1 MTELVTAREIP
12 SERSVAWRLAHDS
25 RVRYVLLVGAL
36 AGAYYGAAQIGYT
49 LKFSGAVAAIVWLP
63 VGVGISA
70 LYIGGLRLWPG
81 IVLGDL
87 LANQYG
93 TLPVGSAIGQTIGN
107 TLEVVVG
114 AYLLRRLVR
123 SGRPLDSVAGVCGL
137 IVAIFAG
144 VAVSATIGP
153 LSLRLGGVLQ
163 TSDLPHV
170 WHTWWLGDTA
180 GALVVVPLALA
191 WWQPIDPRSWTTRR
205 MVEASLMLAA
215 VIGLSDVALRT
226 DRPLVY
232 IVFPTLIWAALR
244 FGPRGGTLAV
254 AVAVGFTLWKT
265 AHHAGPFVVDSIPR
279 STLSTQLY
287 VAVAA
292 LSTMFLAAVVAE
304 REEIAR
310 GLRESRARLV
320 TVADNERRRLENNL
334 HDGAQLTLTMLAG
347 QLASAR
353 EESRRDPG
361 LAPGLFED
369 AETHVLIAI
378 DELRDLAHGIHP
390 TILTDLGL
398 AEAIRSLVDGSPVP
412 IRVLE
417 LPLGR
422 LDPTAEATAYYV
434 VAEAL
439 TNAGKH
445 AHADSITVRVLES
458 GRFLRIEV
466 GDDGVGGADERRG
479 SGLQGLRDRVEA
491 VGGTLRVAST
501 PGRGTLVR
509 ADIPLDRNLTQPGQ
523 AHRSRD

>member
-36 AGAYYGAAQIGYT
+36 AGTYYGAAQIGYT
-49 LKFSGAVAAIVWLP
+49 VKFSGAVAAIVWLP
-63 VGVGISA
+63 VGVGISF
-70 LYIGGLRLWPG
+70 LYLGGLRLWPG
-81 IVLGDL
+81 VVIGDL
-87 LANQYG
+87 LADQWS
-93 TLPVGSAIGQTIGN
+93 TLPIGSGIGQTIGN
-107 TLEVVVG
+107 TLECLVG
-114 AYLLRRLVR
+114 AYLIRRLVR
-123 SGRPLDSVAGVCGL
+123 SSRPLNSVAGVCGL

-144 VAVSATIGP
+144 TAVSATVGP
-153 LSLRLGGVLQ
+153 VSLRLGDVLT
-163 TSDLPHV
+163 TSDIPHV

-191 WWQPIDPRSWTTRR
+191 WWQPLDLSLTRAR
-205 MVEASLMLAA
+205 IVEGALMLSS
-215 VIGLSDVALRT
+215 VIVLTDVALRT

-265 AHHAGPFVVDSIPR
+265 AHHGGPFVVESIPR

-304 REEIAR
+304 REEIAK

-320 TVADNERRRLENNL
+320 SVADNERRRLENNL

-353 EESRRDPG
+353 EESRRKPE
-361 LAPGLFED
+361 LAPALFED
-369 AETHVLIAI
+369 AETHLLIAI

-398 AEAIRSLVDGSPVP
+398 AEAIRGLVDGSPFP
-412 IRVLE
+412 IRVLA
-417 LPLGR
+417 LPSDR

-434 VAEAL
+434 VAEAV
-439 TNAGKH
+439 TNAEKH
-445 AHADSITVRVLES
+445 AGAETITIRVLES

-466 GDDGVGGADERRG
+466 GDDGTGGADERNG

-491 VGGTLRVAST
+491 GGGVLRVASAA
-501 PGRGTLVR
+501 GRGTLVR
-509 ADIPLDRNLTQPGQ
+509 AEIPLTRDRP
-523 AHRSRD
+523 

>member
-1 MTELVTAREIP
+1 MTELVTAPELAA
-12 SERSVAWRLAHDS
+12 ERPLVWRLAHDA
-25 RVRYVLLVGAL
+25 RVRYVLLVCVL
-36 AGAYYGAAQIGYT
+36 AGAYYGAAQIGYS
-49 LKFSGAVAAIVWLP
+49 LKFTGAVAAIVWLP
-63 VGVGISA
+63 VGIGIA
-70 LYIGGLRLWPG
+70 FLYIGGLSLWPG

-87 LANQYG
+87 LANQVSA
-93 TLPVGSAIGQTIGN
+93 LPVGASIGQTIGN
-107 TLEVVVG
+107 TLEVVVA
-114 AYLLRRLVR
+114 AYLIRKLVR
-123 SGRPLDSVAGVCGL
+123 DGRPLDSVTGVCGL
-137 IVAIFAG
+137 LAAIFVG
-144 VAVSATIGP
+144 TAVSATIGP
-153 LSLRLGGVLQ
+153 LSLRLGGVLS
-163 TSDLPHV
+163 TSDVPHV

-191 WWQPIDPRSWTTRR
+191 WWQRLDLSWTRAR
-205 MVEASLMLAA
+205 IAEGALMLSA
-215 VIGLSDVALRT
+215 VIVLTDLALRT

-232 IVFPTLIWAALR
+232 IVWPALIWAALR

-287 VAVAA
+287 VSVAA

-304 REEIAR
+304 RESIAK

-347 QLASAR
+347 QLATAR
-353 EESRRDPG
+353 EESRRNPE

-369 AETHVLIAI
+369 AETHLLIAI

-398 AEAIRSLVDGSPVP
+398 AEAIRSLTDGSPVP
-412 IRVLE
+412 IRLLE
-417 LPLGR
+417 LPANR
-422 LDPTAEATAYYV
+422 LAATAEATAYYV

-439 TNAGKH
+439 TNAQRH
-445 AHADSITVRVLES
+445 AHAKQITIRVVQS
-458 GRFLRIEV
+458 GRYLRIEV
-466 GDDGVGGADERRG
+466 GDDGIGRADERNG

-491 VGGTLRVAST
+491 GGGVLRVASGA
-501 PGRGTLVR
+501 GRGTLIR
-509 ADIPLDRNLTQPGQ
+509 ADLPLTGDRP
-523 AHRSRD
+523 

>member
-1 MTELVTAREIP
+1 MTELVTARKIP

-25 RVRYVLLVGAL
+25 RVQYLLLVGAL

-49 LKFSGAVAAIVWLP
+49 VKFSGAVAAIVWLP
-63 VGVGISA
+63 VGVGISF
-70 LYIGGLRLWPG
+70 LYLGRLSLWPG
-81 IVLGDL
+81 VVIGDL
-87 LANQYG
+87 FANQYD

-107 TLEVVVG
+107 TLECVVG
-114 AYLLRRLVR
+114 AYLIRRLVR

-137 IVAIFAG
+137 LVAIFAG
-144 VAVSATIGP
+144 TAVSATVGP
-153 LSLRLGGVLQ
+153 LSLRLGGVLT

-191 WWQPIDPRSWTTRR
+191 WWRPLDFRWTRAR
-205 MVEASLMLAA
+205 IAEGALMLGA
-215 VIGLSDVALRT
+215 VIVLTDVALRT

-254 AVAVGFTLWKT
+254 AVAVAFTLWKT
-265 AHHAGPFVVDSIPR
+265 AHHGGPFVVASIPR

-287 VAVAA
+287 ISVAA

-304 REEIAR
+304 REAIAR

-320 TVADNERRRLENNL
+320 TVADSERRRLENNL

-353 EESRRDPG
+353 EESRRKPD
-361 LAPGLFED
+361 LAPALFED
-369 AETHVLIAI
+369 AETHLLIAI

-398 AEAIRSLVDGSPVP
+398 AEAIRSLVDGAPIP

-417 LPLGR
+417 LPRGR
-422 LDPTAEATAYYV
+422 LDATAEATAYYV
-434 VAEAL
+434 VAEAI
-439 TNAGKH
+439 TNAEKH
-445 AHADSITVRVLES
+445 ARAETITIRVLES

-466 GDDGVGGADERRG
+466 GDDGAGGADERLG

-491 VGGTLRVAST
+491 VGGLLRVASGS
-501 PGRGTLVR
+501 GRGTLVR
-509 ADIPLDRNLTQPGQ
+509 ADIPLPAEARN
-523 AHRSRD
+523 

>member
-1 MTELVTAREIP
+1 MTDLVTARELP
-12 SERSVAWRLAHDS
+12 SQRPLAWRVGHDS
-25 RVRYVLLVGAL
+25 RVRYVVLVGAL
-36 AGAYYGAAQIGYT
+36 AVAYYGAAQIGYAV
-49 LKFSGAVAAIVWLP
+49 KFSGAVAAIVWLP
-63 VGVGISA
+63 VGVGIA
-70 LYIGGLRLWPG
+70 FLYLKGLSLWPG
-81 IVLGDL
+81 VVIGDL
-87 LANQYG
+87 LANQYQ

-107 TLEVVVG
+107 TLEVVV
-114 AYLLRRLVR
+114 AAFLIRKLVR
-123 SGRPLDSVAGVCGL
+123 NGRPLETVAGVCGL
-137 IVAIFAG
+137 MIAIFAG
-144 VAVSATIGP
+144 TAVSATVGP
-153 LSLRLGGVLQ
+153 ISLRLGGVLT

-191 WWQPIDPRSWTTRR
+191 WWQRLDMSWTRAR
-205 MVEASLMLAA
+205 IAEGALMLSA
-215 VIGLSDVALRT
+215 VIVLTDIALRT

-232 IVFPTLIWAALR
+232 IVFPSLIWAALR

-254 AVAVGFTLWKT
+254 AVAVGVTLWKT
-265 AHHAGPFVVDSIPR
+265 AHHAGPFVVESIPR

-287 VAVAA
+287 VSVAA

-304 REEIAR
+304 REEIAK

-347 QLASAR
+347 QLATAR
-353 EESRRDPG
+353 EESGRNPE

-398 AEAIRSLVDGSPVP
+398 GEAVHSLAEGSPVP
-412 IRVLE
+412 IRLLE
-417 LPLGR
+417 LPAGR
-422 LDPTAEATAYYV
+422 LDSTAEATAYYV

-439 TNAGKH
+439 TNAQRH
-445 AHADSITVRVLES
+445 ARAEQITIRVIES
-458 GRFLRIEV
+458 GRYLRIEV
-466 GDDGVGGADERRG
+466 GDDGAGGANERNG

-491 VGGTLRVAST
+491 VGGVLRVASA

-509 ADIPLDRNLTQPGQ
+509 ADIPLTRDRP
-523 AHRSRD
+523 

>member
-1 MTELVTAREIP
+1 MTELVTVREIS
-12 SERSVAWRLAHDS
+12 SERPLAWRLAHDA

-36 AGAYYGAAQIGYT
+36 AGAYYGAAQIGYE
-49 LKFSGAVAAIVWLP
+49 LKFTGAVAAIVWLP
-63 VGVGISA
+63 VGVGIA
-70 LYIGGLRLWPG
+70 FLYLGGLSLWPG
-81 IVLGDL
+81 VVLGDL
-87 LANQYG
+87 LANQYD
-93 TLPVGSAIGQTIGN
+93 TLPVGSAFGQTLGN
-107 TLEVVVG
+107 TLEVLVA
-114 AYLLRRLVR
+114 AYLLRKLVR
-123 SGRPLDSVAGVCGL
+123 NGRPLESVTGVCGL
-137 IVAIFAG
+137 LVAIFAG
-144 VAVSATIGP
+144 TAVSATIGP
-153 LSLRLGGVLQ
+153 LSLRFGNVLS

-191 WWQPIDPRSWTTRR
+191 WWRPLDLSWTRAR
-205 MVEASLMLAA
+205 IAEGALMLSA
-215 VIGLSDVALRT
+215 VIVLSEIALRT

-232 IVFPTLIWAALR
+232 IVFPSLIWAALR

-287 VAVAA
+287 VSVAA

-304 REEIAR
+304 REAIAK
-310 GLRESRARLV
+310 GLLESRARLLG
-320 TVADNERRRLENNL
+320 VADGERRRLENNL

-347 QLASAR
+347 QLATAR
-353 EESRRDPG
+353 EESRRNPD

-369 AETHVLIAI
+369 AETHLLIAI

-398 AEAIRSLVDGSPVP
+398 AEAIRSLTDGSPVP
-412 IRVLE
+412 IRLLE
-417 LPLGR
+417 LPADR
-422 LDPTAEATAYYV
+422 VDSTPEATAYYV

-439 TNAGKH
+439 TNAQRH
-445 AHADSITVRVLES
+445 ARAKTITIRVIES
-458 GRFLRIEV
+458 GRYLRIEV
-466 GDDGVGGADERRG
+466 GDDGVGGADERNG

-491 VGGTLRVAST
+491 VGGLLRVASA

-509 ADIPLDRNLTQPGQ
+509 ADIPLAARN
-523 AHRSRD
+523 

>member
-1 MTELVTAREIP
+1 MTDLVSVRELP

-36 AGAYYGAAQIGYT
+36 AGSYYGAAQIGYE
-49 LKFSGAVAAIVWLP
+49 LKFTGAVAAIVWLP
-63 VGVGISA
+63 VGVGIA
-70 LYIGGLRLWPG
+70 FLYLGGLSLWPG
-81 IVLGDL
+81 VVLGDL
-87 LANQYG
+87 LANQYS

-107 TLEVVVG
+107 TLEVVVA
-114 AYLLRRLVR
+114 AYLIRKLVR

-137 IVAIFAG
+137 LVAIFAG
-144 VAVSATIGP
+144 TAVSATVGP
-153 LSLRLGGVLQ
+153 LSLWLGDVLS

-191 WWQPIDPRSWTTRR
+191 WWQPLKLSWTAARIT
-205 MVEASLMLAA
+205 EGALMLGS
-215 VIGLSDVALRT
+215 VIILTEVALRT

-232 IVFPTLIWAALR
+232 IVFPALIWAALR

-265 AHHAGPFVVDSIPR
+265 AHHSGPFVVESIPR

-287 VAVAA
+287 ISVAA

-304 REEIAR
+304 REAIAK
-310 GLRESRARLV
+310 GLLRSRARLV
-320 TVADNERRRLENNL
+320 GVADGERRRLENNL

-347 QLASAR
+347 QLATAR
-353 EESRRDPG
+353 EESRRHPER
-361 LAPGLFED
+361 APGMFED
-369 AETHVLIAI
+369 AERDLLLAI
-378 DELRDLAHGIHP
+378 DQLRELAHGIHP

-398 AEAIRSLVDGSPVP
+398 TEAIRSLTDGSPVP
-412 IRVLE
+412 IRLLE
-417 LPLGR
+417 LPSVR
-422 LDPTAEATAYYV
+422 LDSTAEATAYYV

-439 TNAGKH
+439 TNAQRH
-445 AHADSITVRVLES
+445 ASAEQITIRVIES
-458 GRFLRIEV
+458 GRYLRVEV
-466 GDDGVGGADERRG
+466 GDDGVGGADERLG

-491 VGGTLRVAST
+491 VGGKLRLASP

-509 ADIPLDRNLTQPGQ
+509 ADIPLTRDRP
-523 AHRSRD
+523 

>member
-1 MTELVTAREIP
+1 MTEFVPAREIP
-12 SERSVAWRLAHDS
+12 SERAWWIPGDA
-25 RVRYVLLVGAL
+25 RVRYVLLVCAL

-49 LKFSGAVAAIVWLP
+49 VKFSGAVAAIVWLP
-63 VGVGISA
+63 VGVGIA
-70 LYIGGLRLWPG
+70 FLYLGGLSLWPG
-81 IVLGDL
+81 VVLGDL
-87 LANQYG
+87 LANHVSA
-93 TLPVGSAIGQTIGN
+93 LPVGASVGQAIGN
-107 TLEVVVG
+107 TLEVVVA
-114 AYLLRRLVR
+114 AYLIRKLVR
-123 SGRPLDSVAGVCGL
+123 SGRPLESVAGVCGL
-137 IVAIFAG
+137 LVAIFMG

-153 LSLRLGGVLQ
+153 LSLRLDGVLS
-163 TSDLPHV
+163 TSDLPDV

-191 WWQPIDPRSWTTRR
+191 WWQPFRPTWTRAR
-205 MVEASLMLAA
+205 IAEGALMLSS
-215 VIGLSDVALRT
+215 VIVLTEIALRT

-232 IVFPTLIWAALR
+232 IVFSALIWAALR

-265 AHHAGPFVVDSIPR
+265 AHHAGPFVVVSIPR

-304 REEIAR
+304 REEIAK

-347 QLASAR
+347 QLATAR
-353 EESRRDPG
+353 EESRLDPAV
-361 LAPGLFED
+361 APGLFED
-369 AETHVLIAI
+369 AETHLLIAI

-398 AEAIRSLVDGSPVP
+398 GEAIRSLTDGSPVP
-412 IRVLE
+412 IRLLE
-417 LPLGR
+417 LPDGR
-422 LDPTAEATAYYV
+422 LDSTAEATAYYV

-439 TNAGKH
+439 TNAQRH
-445 AHADSITVRVLES
+445 ARADSITIRVLGS

-466 GDDGVGGADERRG
+466 GDDGVGGAGERLG

-491 VGGTLRVAST
+491 VGGKLRVASP

-509 ADIPLDRNLTQPGQ
+509 ADIPLT
-523 AHRSRD
+523 RDSPS

>member
-1 MTELVTAREIP
+1 MTELVTAPELAA
-12 SERSVAWRLAHDS
+12 ERPFARRLADDA
-25 RVRYVLLVGAL
+25 RVRYIVLVCAL
-36 AGAYYGAAQIGYT
+36 AGAYYGAAQIGYAV
-49 LKFSGAVAAIVWLP
+49 KFSGAVAAIVWLP
-63 VGVGISA
+63 VGVGIA
-70 LYIGGLRLWPG
+70 FLYVKGLSLWPG
-81 IVLGDL
+81 VVIGDL
-87 LANQYG
+87 LANQYD
-93 TLPVGSAIGQTIGN
+93 TLPIGSAIGQTIGN
-107 TLEVVVG
+107 TLEVVV
-114 AYLLRRLVR
+114 AAFLIRKLVR
-123 SGRPLDSVAGVCGL
+123 NGHPLDSVAGVCSTL
-137 IVAIFAG
+137 IAIFAG
-144 VAVSATIGP
+144 TAVSATLGP
-153 LSLRLGGVLQ
+153 ISLRSGGVLT

-191 WWQPIDPRSWTTRR
+191 WWQPLELRWTRAR
-205 MVEASLMLAA
+205 IAEGALMLAA
-215 VIGLSDVALRT
+215 VVVLTDLALRT

-232 IVFPTLIWAALR
+232 IVFPALIWAALR

-254 AVAVGFTLWKT
+254 AVAVGFILWKT

-304 REEIAR
+304 REEIAK

-320 TVADNERRRLENNL
+320 TVADSERRRLENNL

-347 QLASAR
+347 QLATSR
-353 EESRRDPG
+353 EESRLKPE

-369 AETHVLIAI
+369 AETHLLIAI

-398 AEAIRSLVDGSPVP
+398 AEAIRSLSDGSPVP
-412 IRVLE
+412 IRLLE
-417 LPLGR
+417 LPAGR
-422 LDPTAEATAYYV
+422 LNSTAEATAYYV

-439 TNAGKH
+439 TNAQRH
-445 AHADSITVRVLES
+445 ARAQLIRIRILES

-466 GDDGVGGADERRG
+466 ADDGVGAADERNV

-491 VGGTLRVAST
+491 VGGVLRVASFA
-501 PGRGTLVR
+501 GSGTLVS
-509 ADIPLDRNLTQPGQ
+509 ADIPLS
-523 AHRSRD
+523 AHN